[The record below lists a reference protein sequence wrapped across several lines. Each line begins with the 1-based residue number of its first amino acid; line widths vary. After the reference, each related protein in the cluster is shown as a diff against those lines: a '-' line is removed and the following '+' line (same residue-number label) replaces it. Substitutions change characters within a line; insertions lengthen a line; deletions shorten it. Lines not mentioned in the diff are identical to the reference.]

1 MKHIVFLIR
10 FFPEQQKLFVDINAI
25 NQAAVKL
32 KIKIDDVLIKENI
45 IVTGIS
51 VKYEIIFGL
60 QVK

>member
-1 MKHIVFLIR
+1 MS
-10 FFPEQQKLFVDINAI
+10 
-25 NQAAVKL
+25 QAAVKL

>member
-1 MKHIVFLIR
+1 M
-10 FFPEQQKLFVDINAI
+10 NYS
-25 NQAAVKL
+25 L